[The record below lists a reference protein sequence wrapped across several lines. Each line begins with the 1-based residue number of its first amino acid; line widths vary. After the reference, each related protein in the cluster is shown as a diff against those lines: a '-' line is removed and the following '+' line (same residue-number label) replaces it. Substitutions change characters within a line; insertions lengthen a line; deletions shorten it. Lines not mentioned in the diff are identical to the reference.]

1 MAGKKITKN
10 QVKLYMKYKQER
22 NLTQAVC
29 AAKSGM
35 SERSARTIDKGQ
47 HYTQTPYKPRVY
59 KTRKSPID
67 DIWDIDLEPMLK
79 SNPDLQPTT
88 LLSYIQRTYLDD
100 NNKPIYPS
108 SCLRT
113 LQRKV
118 SKFKAMHAQP
128 KDIIIPQKHFPG
140 EQGLSDF
147 THMKDIGITINS
159 KPLDHM
165 LYCFR
170 LVYSKYSY
178 AKVILSG
185 ESFQAL
191 SEGLQE
197 ALSNIGG
204 SPREHRTDSLS
215 AAYKNDKYIPDDDLT
230 ERYEQLCF
238 HYNMKPTRNNK
249 GKSHENGSVESSH
262 GHIKNRIRQ
271 ELILRGSK
279 DFRTLEEYEQWVYDV
294 IKNFNHHNSK
304 NFKVEK
310 LYLQKLPKYKSV
322 DYEIQSVKISNI
334 SIIAVK
340 QIKYSVP
347 SSLLGHTVT
356 LHITQKTITGY
367 LGSVEVFSFERKYF
381 KDIEDKY
388 VIDYRD
394 IIHSLAKK
402 PRAFRACKYKDQ
414 IFPNNDYRKIWSY
427 LDETESSDVACKKI
441 TRILKLSHDYNCLD
455 KLAVICLEKISR
467 SESINIE
474 ELEGIYNT
482 SNPKMPL
489 KVSSQHTL
497 KSYDSLI
504 VNSGGCHANI

>member
-10 QVKLYMKYKQER
+10 QVKLYMKYKQKG
-22 NLTQAVC
+22 NLPQAVC
-29 AAKSGM
+29 AAKSGI
-35 SERSARTIDKGQ
+35 SERSARTIDNGL
-47 HYTQTPYKPRVY
+47 HHTQTPYKLRSY

-67 DIWDIDLEPMLK
+67 DICDNDLEPMIK
-79 SNPDLQPTT
+79 ANPDLQPTT

-100 NNKPIYPS
+100 NNKPIYPI

-118 SKFKAMHAQP
+118 SKFKAINAQP
-128 KDIIIPQKHFPG
+128 KDIMIPQKHFPG
-140 EQGLSDF
+140 EQVLSDF
-147 THMKDIGITINS
+147 THMKDIGVTINS

-204 SPREHRTDSLS
+204 SPKDHRTDSLS
-215 AAYKNDKYIPDDDLT
+215 AAYKNDKYIPDEDLT
-230 ERYEQLCF
+230 ENYEQLCF

-262 GHIKNRIRQ
+262 GHIKNRVRQ

-279 DFRTLEEYEQWVYDV
+279 DFETLEEYEQCVHDV

-322 DYEIQSVKISNI
+322 DYEIQSIKVSNI
-334 SIIAVK
+334 SIISVK

-356 LHITQKTITGY
+356 LHISQKTIIGY
-367 LGSVEVFSFERKYF
+367 LGSVQVFCLDRKYS
-381 KDIEDKY
+381 KDITDKY

-402 PRAFRACKYKDQ
+402 PRAFRACAYREQ
-414 IFPNNDYRKIWSY
+414 ILPNDDYRNIWRY
-427 LDETESSDVACKKI
+427 LDETEPNDIACKKM

-455 KLAVICLEKISR
+455 KLASICLKKISK
-467 SESINIE
+467 SKSINVE
-474 ELEGIYNT
+474 ELE
-482 SNPKMPL
+482 K
-489 KVSSQHTL
+489 
-497 KSYDSLI
+497 
-504 VNSGGCHANI
+504 NIQY